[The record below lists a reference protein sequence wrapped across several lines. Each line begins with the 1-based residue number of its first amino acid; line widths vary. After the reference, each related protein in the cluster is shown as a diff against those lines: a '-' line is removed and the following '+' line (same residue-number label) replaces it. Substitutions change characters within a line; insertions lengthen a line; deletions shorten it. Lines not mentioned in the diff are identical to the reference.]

1 MVPKA
6 VYVTIGGADS
16 HDKFGIMTILSIKGY
31 NKSMIKFTRWE
42 QGRIYGFAPYKF
54 YVHCTLHNL
63 YHPGKDYIYI
73 FDSMSQNPPFVQWPI
88 KREVMSSF

>member
-31 NKSMIKFTRWE
+31 N
-42 QGRIYGFAPYKF
+42 
-54 YVHCTLHNL
+54 
-63 YHPGKDYIYI
+63 
-73 FDSMSQNPPFVQWPI
+73 
-88 KREVMSSF
+88 